1 MFGGQTSHS
10 FVFGYVN
17 DGVYRTKKV
26 NLPEMIVDRPEKRNI
41 EDYKDLI
48 IRGSGKVE
56 LQT

>member
-1 MFGGQTSHS
+1 
-10 FVFGYVN
+10 
-17 DGVYRTKKV
+17 
-26 NLPEMIVDRPEKRNI
+26 MIVDRPEKRNI